1 MPQQGDP
8 HDLPVPLFGVLR
20 AIGFGEHEN
29 PTHFNTG
36 TLFWSLTRLFGCYER
51 IMAVLLLPF
60 VERPFLEADIESFI
74 IRFRIVLNDIA
85 YVVWQ
90 LLSHNPR
97 GLKGPRGE
105 THPRNREV
113 SILAIADFFEKNS
126 PNYPELAATF
136 SGARPWINRLRNDR
150 DNVVH
155 YKSKALVFDTD
166 PPSFALIN
174 AAGTERSVLTP
185 EGGFRLVLEEI
196 PSFVNSQLL
205 SLHNFMHCDLAEAIR
220 AHATRVSL
228 KQVPVG
234 WNERMRCVGTKR
246 FRERNGIDA

>member
-1 MPQQGDP
+1 MPQQADP

-29 PTHFNTG
+29 PHHFNTG

-51 IMAVLLLPF
+51 IMAVLPLPF

-90 LLSHNPR
+90 LLPRNTR

-113 SILAIADFFEKNS
+113 SILALADFFEKN
-126 PNYPELAATF
+126 NTDYPELAATF
-136 SGARPWINRLRNDR
+136 SDARHWINRLRNDR

-155 YKSKALVFDTD
+155 YKSKALVFDTN

-174 AAGTERSVLTP
+174 AAGTERSVPTP
-185 EGGFRLVLEEI
+185 EGGSRLVLEEI
-196 PSFVNSQLL
+196 PSFVNGQLL
-205 SLHNFMHCDLAEAIR
+205 SVHNFMHCDLAEAIR
-220 AHATRVSL
+220 SHATRAGL
-228 KQVPVG
+228 KQVQVG

-246 FRERNGIDA
+246 FREQNGIEA